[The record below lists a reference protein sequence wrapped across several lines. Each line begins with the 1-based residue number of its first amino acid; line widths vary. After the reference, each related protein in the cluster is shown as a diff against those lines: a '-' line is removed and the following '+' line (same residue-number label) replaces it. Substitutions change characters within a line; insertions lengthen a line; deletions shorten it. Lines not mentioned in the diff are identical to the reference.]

1 MSKKTSKIIIIIKI
15 GTELSDAG
23 QYLVIKTSITGS
35 VPLTTMKT
43 LTVLAILLLGYVHD
57 GEAFTT
63 RSHPCLQRQ
72 AGASFLPTRLK
83 FGSPVLRLYDDDGS
97 FEDSFSESSDDDSD
111 NTKRDPELSSVP
123 LGSSPWV
130 LPNGFDLFLTQCSIQ
145 SFLFL
150 CKSLRD
156 PQTVLWV
163 EDFTQSSIRQKKRH
177 GYAAPSGGTGNSKLL
192 NYHGLAALNTTLFP
206 TWDSYFSKLLE
217 QPMEIFII
225 ESHSAYVPEYE
236 LEIKPASLCA
246 RIVSVREQIA
256 REWIRDLDVIAAMGG
271 HTLASYWESLRERRE
286 ESTDDVAGGNTPVK
300 LPREN
305 LFFLEL
311 NVNDDSDYA
320 PSPLRKGN
328 FDLLV
333 LLSTQESIHRVLN
346 DPDRQSGIDRVTN
359 YYLRSFYAQRLVS
372 HFSGAQRYGRADDFL
387 EELLGTAPSVVTLSD
402 GATTL
407 IDTHSIAEMVLKER
421 EAVALEW
428 KELSRNV
435 PQEHMEI
442 KRLQLNL
449 LMGIANEP
457 VARQEVTGEFE

>member
-1 MSKKTSKIIIIIKI
+1 MI
-15 GTELSDAG
+15 
-23 QYLVIKTSITGS
+23 GS
-35 VPLTTMKT
+35 VPLKTMTT
-43 LTVLAILLLGYVHD
+43 LTVIAILLLGSLHD
-57 GEAFTT
+57 GDAFTSSSCPSL
-63 RSHPCLQRQ
+63 RRQ
-72 AGASFLPTRLK
+72 AGASFLPKRLK
-83 FGSPVLRLYDDDGS
+83 LGASPVLRLFTDDGS
-97 FEDSFSESSDDDSD
+97 LDGPSGDSSDNDSESYKAD
-111 NTKRDPELSSVP
+111 LSRVP
-123 LGSSPWV
+123 SGSLTSPWV
-130 LPNGFDLFLTQCSIQ
+130 LPNGFELFLTQCSIQ

-163 EDFTQSSIRQKKRH
+163 EDFTQSSIHQKKRS
-177 GYAAPSGGTGNSKLL
+177 GNAPPAGGSGTSKLL
-192 NYHGLAALNTTLFP
+192 AYHGLAALNTTHFP

-217 QPMEIFII
+217 QPTEIFII

-246 RIVSVREQIA
+246 RIVSVRDQIA
-256 REWIRDLDVIAAMGG
+256 REFTRDLDVIAAMGG
-271 HTLASYWESLRERRE
+271 HTLDSYWESLKEKRNQI
-286 ESTDDVAGGNTPVK
+286 SDSNDDEAGGSTQVK
-300 LPREN
+300 LRREN

-346 DPDRQSGIDRVTN
+346 DPHRQNGVGKVTN
-359 YYLRSFYAQRLVS
+359 HYLRNFYAQRLVS

-387 EELLGTAPSVVTLSD
+387 EELLGTAPSVVQLSD

-407 IDTHSIAEMVLKER
+407 IDTHSIAELILKER
-421 EAVALEW
+421 EAVASEW
-428 KELSRNV
+428 KELARNV

-449 LMGIANEP
+449 LMGIANAP
-457 VARQEVTGEFE
+457 AVRQEVTGEFE

>member
-1 MSKKTSKIIIIIKI
+1 MPLK
-15 GTELSDAG
+15 
-23 QYLVIKTSITGS
+23 VI
-35 VPLTTMKT
+35 
-43 LTVLAILLLGYVHD
+43 AILLLGSLHD
-57 GEAFTT
+57 GDAFTT
-63 RSHPCLQRQ
+63 RSRISVQRQ
-72 AGASFLPTRLK
+72 AGASFLPKPLK
-83 FGSPVLRLYDDDGS
+83 LASPVLRLFTDDGS
-97 FEDSFSESSDDDSD
+97 ADESSDDSSDDDSV
-111 NTKRDPELSSVP
+111 NTNVNVTSEESYADLSSFSS
-123 LGSSPWV
+123 GSLASPWV
-130 LPNGFDLFLTQCSIQ
+130 LPNGFELFLTQCSIQ

-163 EDFTQSSIRQKKRH
+163 EDFTQSSIRQKKRPGH
-177 GYAAPSGGTGNSKLL
+177 ALPTGGSGNSKLL
-192 NYHGLAALNTTLFP
+192 AYHGLAALNTTVFP

-217 QPMEIFII
+217 QPMEIYII
-225 ESHSAYVPEYE
+225 ESYNGYVPEYE

-246 RIVSVREQIA
+246 RIVSVRDQIA
-256 REWIRDLDVIAAMGG
+256 REFTRDLDVIAAMGG
-271 HTLASYWESLRERRE
+271 HTLDSYWESLTNRRDQIADNN
-286 ESTDDVAGGNTPVK
+286 DDVAGGNAQIK
-300 LPREN
+300 LRREN

-346 DPDRQSGIDRVTN
+346 DPNRQNGVEKVTN
-359 YYLRSFYAQRLVS
+359 YYLRNFYAQRLVS

-387 EELLGTAPSVVTLSD
+387 EELLGTAPSVVQLSD

-407 IDTHSIAEMVLKER
+407 IDTHSIAELILKER

-428 KELSRNV
+428 KELARNV

-457 VARQEVTGEFE
+457 AARQEVTGEFE